1 MAPEWR
7 IEFDAEV
14 VFSNG
19 GALQTQGFRLDIPG
33 ADISDEELAE
43 LLIRHL
49 GLLMVGAVTFT
60 RKTFIQEPHK
70 GSRGV
75 ESASGTHRVID
86 LGEATL
92 DTADAGLAGLVDLP
106 GIVVRVLGGSSVI
119 DRAALAPFEVKD
131 HAVVLHGGGLTE
143 QAAAVL
149 AEQGAALVA
158 TGAGAHLVV
167 RDPTCLT
174 PLRPTA
180 VPVRV
185 TALSESPN
193 TVQYEDF
200 PPPCQE
206 PRGST
211 ADARQQDHAP
221 LAGIPVITGL
231 TGLDSLPPNNFRLHA
246 VPFPTGA
253 STSCRI
259 YAIAT

>member
-60 RKTFIQEPHK
+60 RKAFIQEPHK

-143 QAAAVL
+143 QAAAWL

-158 TGAGAHLVV
+158 TGAGAH
-167 RDPTCLT
+167 P
-174 PLRPTA
+174 
-180 VPVRV
+180 
-185 TALSESPN
+185 
-193 TVQYEDF
+193 
-200 PPPCQE
+200 
-206 PRGST
+206 
-211 ADARQQDHAP
+211 
-221 LAGIPVITGL
+221 AGIPVITGL

-246 VPFPTGA
+246 VPFPAGA